1 MRWTGLILCFALVA
15 PMATAK
21 TFQDVYDQA
30 GPGEGY
36 DKLVIL
42 DSNETYTGRCDVLVG
57 KKSCIR
63 GNGALIDLQFGQVVA
78 SGAGTELL
86 ITGCCLVEG
95 NSAVSIQDGAKGV
108 VDGNTICKS
117 VMGVKAWQSLACTVK
132 NNIIYGND
140 YGVAREE
147 NTSVSILYDD
157 VDNNTKGNYVY
168 WCPG

>member
-1 MRWTGLILCFALVA
+1 MRYLVFLLSLALLSPLA
-15 PMATAK
+15 WAK
-21 TFQDVYDQA
+21 TLQDVYDQA

-42 DSNETYTGRCDVLVG
+42 DPNESYTGRCDVLEG

-78 SGAGTELL
+78 SGAGTELM
-86 ITGCCLVEG
+86 ITGCCLVNG
-95 NSAVSIQDGAKGV
+95 NAAIAIQNGAAGI
-108 VDGNTICKS
+108 VDGNTVCKS
-117 VMGVKAWQSLACTVK
+117 VKGIQAWQSLSCTVK

-140 YGVAREE
+140 YGVAREQ
-147 NTSVSILYDD
+147 NTSITVLYDD
-157 VDNNTKGNYVY
+157 VDNNPKGNYVY